1 MCRQRRLVDSLIRDQ
16 VEDLAIVF
24 RINFLRGTN
33 GEAGCRMQV
42 AGWSIGLAG
51 LGFVFRIIFY
61 KGNECLPGSE
71 FVFGIIF
78 FRGNETVASWLWVVV
93 RFSFSF
99 FSRNEYGGL

>member
-1 MCRQRRLVDSLIRDQ
+1 
-16 VEDLAIVF
+16 
-24 RINFLRGTN
+24 
-33 GEAGCRMQV
+33 MQV

-51 LGFVFRIIFY
+51 LG
-61 KGNECLPGSE
+61 